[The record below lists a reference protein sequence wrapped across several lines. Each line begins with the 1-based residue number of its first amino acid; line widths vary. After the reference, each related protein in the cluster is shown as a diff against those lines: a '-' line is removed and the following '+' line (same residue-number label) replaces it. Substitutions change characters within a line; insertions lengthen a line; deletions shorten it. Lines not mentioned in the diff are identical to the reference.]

1 MKSNKESDEE
11 LKEIYETIR
20 EGAQSFL
27 WAEYQ
32 ICFIF
37 IAVFGLLI
45 LVLTSRVSDEEGNG
59 VWEWNIGALTA
70 TSFLVGGLTSILSGY
85 IGEQYKNGRPCL
97 YARAGCARV
106 PDAAAPDRRLA
117 RAEAVADVASWHAGM
132 MVAVYSNARTAV
144 SAKKQ
149 GEAGWTASF
158 NCAFRAVSGHLLPC
172 DVCPRAHERACSP
185 GAGSDRRPC
194 APFVLLLP
202 TLPDRLWHSTAKFW
216 CECRAE

>member
-1 MKSNKESDEE
+1 MYVTMLTGGPGHVKQEGESEALVASNKESDEE

-45 LVLTSRVSDEEGNG
+45 LVLTSRVSDAEGNG

-85 IGEQYKNGRPCL
+85 IGEVANMRPAPACL
-97 YARAGCARV
+97 PACLPAKTVRACCARLLL
-106 PDAAAPDRRLA
+106 AA
-117 RAEAVADVASWHAGM
+117 SC
-132 MVAVYSNARTAV
+132 V
-144 SAKKQ
+144 SEVWPLGRSAI
-149 GEAGWTASF
+149 
-158 NCAFRAVSGHLLPC
+158 
-172 DVCPRAHERACSP
+172 
-185 GAGSDRRPC
+185 AGS
-194 APFVLLLP
+194 
-202 TLPDRLWHSTAKFW
+202 
-216 CECRAE
+216 

>member
-85 IGEQYKNGRPCL
+85 IGEQCL
-97 YARAGCARV
+97 EWLGHASMHEPGARASRLLRQTGV
-106 PDAAAPDRRLA
+106 LSVRRLSD
-117 RAEAVADVASWHAGM
+117 ELLADVA
-132 MVAVYSNARTAV
+132 TAQ
-144 SAKKQ
+144 A
-149 GEAGWTASF
+149 
-158 NCAFRAVSGHLLPC
+158 
-172 DVCPRAHERACSP
+172 
-185 GAGSDRRPC
+185 
-194 APFVLLLP
+194 
-202 TLPDRLWHSTAKFW
+202 
-216 CECRAE
+216 

>member
-1 MKSNKESDEE
+1 MASNKESDEE

-32 ICFIF
+32 ICFAF

-85 IGEQYKNGRPCL
+85 IGKAAKTR
-97 YARAGCARV
+97 RAPA
-106 PDAAAPDRRLA
+106 
-117 RAEAVADVASWHAGM
+117 
-132 MVAVYSNARTAV
+132 
-144 SAKKQ
+144 
-149 GEAGWTASF
+149 
-158 NCAFRAVSGHLLPC
+158 
-172 DVCPRAHERACSP
+172 CPRAPREQRACSSQP
-185 GAGSDRRPC
+185 PAAARLKGRMAGSRARRG
-194 APFVLLLP
+194 LRW
-202 TLPDRLWHSTAKFW
+202 RL
-216 CECRAE
+216 RY